1 MAAQK
6 FTNFDNLKKMHTDM
20 TLVTIQLNKTASNEV
35 KDN

>member
-6 FTNFDNLKKMHTDM
+6 FTNFDKAFLMHTDM
-20 TLVTIQLNKTASNEV
+20 TAVATQSNKVVANEV